1 MSTEQNKALV
11 RQMVEEVF
19 NRGNISLAD
28 KFLAP
33 DFVEREELPPGIPR
47 DREGVKQLT
56 TMFRAAFPDFKATID
71 DIIAEG
77 DKVVI
82 RQTWSGTHKGEFMG
96 IPPTGKSVSFGVIDI
111 IRIAGG
117 KFVEHWGQM
126 DSMGL
131 MQQLGAIPT
140 PGQSGS

>member
-1 MSTEQNKALV
+1 MLS
-11 RQMVEEVF
+11 
-19 NRGNISLAD
+19 I
-28 KFLAP
+28 
-33 DFVEREELPPGIPR
+33 
-47 DREGVKQLT
+47 
-56 TMFRAAFPDFKATID
+56 FRSAFPDFKATID

-82 RQTWSGTHKGEFMG
+82 RQTFSGTHKGEFMG
-96 IPPTGKSVSFGVIDI
+96 IAPTGKRVSFGVMDI
-111 IRIAGG
+111 VRIAGG

-126 DSMGL
+126 DSMGM

>member
-11 RQMVEEVF
+11 RQMVEEIF
-19 NRGNISLAD
+19 NRGNMSRAD
-28 KFLAP
+28 EFLAP

-56 TMFRAAFPDFKATID
+56 IMLRSAFPDFKAAID
-71 DIIAEG
+71 DIVAEG

-131 MQQLGAIPT
+131 MQQLGAIPA
-140 PGQSGS
+140 PGEGGS